1 MHWWPRVLFTF
12 ALLEVHFQMR
22 SIPEVAN
29 QGPECAKALH
39 KLKGYILQAV
49 GHVRSSLRIVWDADL
64 TSFEQFWLDK
74 G

>member
-1 MHWWPRVLFTF
+1 
-12 ALLEVHFQMR
+12 MR
-22 SIPEVAN
+22 GIPDVAN
-29 QGPECAKALH
+29 QGPECGKALH

-64 TSFEQFWLDK
+64 TSFEQFGLGK